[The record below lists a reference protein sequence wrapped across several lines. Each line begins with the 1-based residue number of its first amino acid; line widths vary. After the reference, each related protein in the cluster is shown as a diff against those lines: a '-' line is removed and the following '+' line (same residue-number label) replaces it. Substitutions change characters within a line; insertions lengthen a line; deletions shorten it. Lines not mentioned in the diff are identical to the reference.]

1 MLVSAH
7 ADEQGESRVA
17 ACRPAGLAVIL
28 TTLMRRKSLG
38 RFLVLGA
45 TVALA
50 GCAHK
55 SRNVDLRKQDTTAWP
70 SLSEPPPA
78 AANAALRDAALVV
91 AIEDYQ
97 NVDDIPGAQANAADW
112 VKFLT
117 KTQGVPETNAHLLWN
132 YEATREEI
140 LQDAR
145 RAVEKVSPG
154 GRLWFVFIGHGAPKR
169 TGDDAYLI
177 GADVRSTPDSVAQ
190 RSVLQSELM
199 AILESKD
206 GVTPVVVL
214 DACFNGKTSTGERVM
229 EAGLQDLVFVDLK
242 AGSKA
247 IVLSASKKDEYAGSL
262 PGLNRPAFSYLLL
275 GAMRGW
281 GDTNNDGN
289 VTVNEA
295 ISYSRDALEM
305 LLHGRSQTPEIVG
318 GIGADQ
324 MLAVSAG
331 ESGPDLTEMRM
342 RGAAANDLQI
352 NADTLAVPD
361 AALFDSGVVN
371 FSAKSD
377 MAAEKLYGRALEV
390 QEDKDAL
397 PEQRASVWC
406 ELARM
411 QDETNPYRIQALKM
425 CREWQIYFKALRE
438 KEASMVNDYEYLRD
452 YLTLSHKTR
461 DQKLAACSAFLSGYN
476 DLAEADYPHIKNVRR
491 AKKTLERNRNAR
503 MPSLSNVEIMPAG
516 TTSPS
521 PN

>member
-1 MLVSAH
+1 MP
-7 ADEQGESRVA
+7 
-17 ACRPAGLAVIL
+17 RP
-28 TTLMRRKSLG
+28 SLG
-38 RFLVLGA
+38 KLLFPLA
-45 TVALA
+45 ALA
-50 GCAHK
+50 LFACANK
-55 SRNVDLRKQDTTAWP
+55 PGNVELRKADTTGWP
-70 SLSEPPPA
+70 SLTQPPPPV
-78 AANAALRDAALVV
+78 ANAALRDAALVV

-140 LQDAR
+140 LQDAQ
-145 RAVEKVSPG
+145 RAVDKVSPG

-177 GADVRSTPDSVAQ
+177 GADVRPSPDSVEQ

-199 AILESKD
+199 AILESKE
-206 GVTPVVVL
+206 GVTPIVVL
-214 DACFNGKTSTGERVM
+214 DACFNGKTSTGTRVM

-281 GDTNNDGN
+281 GDTNNDGT
-289 VTVNEA
+289 VTVHEA
-295 ISYSRDALEM
+295 VSYSRDALEM
-305 LLHGRSQTPEIVG
+305 LLQGRSQTPEVVG

-324 MLAVSAG
+324 MLALSTG
-331 ESGPDLTEMRM
+331 EKGPDLTEMRM
-342 RGAAANDLQI
+342 RGAAANDLKI

-361 AALFDSGVVN
+361 AALFEGGDVN

-377 MAAEKLYGRALEV
+377 MAAEKLYGEALEV
-390 QEDKDAL
+390 QKDDKAL

-406 ELARM
+406 ALARM
-411 QDETNPYRIQALKM
+411 REETNPYRIQALRM
-425 CREWQIYFKALRE
+425 CREWQVYFKALRD
-438 KEASMVNDYEYLRD
+438 KETSMVNDYEYLRD
-452 YLTLSHKTR
+452 YLLLSHKTR
-461 DQKLAACSAFLSGYN
+461 DQKLAACSAFLSGYS

-491 AKKTLERNRNAR
+491 AQSALEHNRKAK
-503 MPSLSNVEIMPAG
+503 MPSLSNVNIVPANASSTSGSGG
-516 TTSPS
+516 TNSQ
-521 PN
+521 